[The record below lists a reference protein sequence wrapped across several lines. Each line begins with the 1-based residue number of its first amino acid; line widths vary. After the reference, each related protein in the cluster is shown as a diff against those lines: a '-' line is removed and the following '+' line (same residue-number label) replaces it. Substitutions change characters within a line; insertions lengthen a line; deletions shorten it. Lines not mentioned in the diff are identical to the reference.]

1 MLTLSDVLLLPPD
14 ASKTSQDVP
23 SDLQDASKNPLKRW
37 KIDLQSFIRARPA
50 SPWLFDNFCS
60 NCTRLDGHSKYRNH
74 WTTMVFYSV
83 PGAFSPDHSSDVDMQ
98 TLSSMC
104 FMLLWKMIP
113 AWPHTRMKIYLKWAL
128 TVVSSWRLEKTS
140 CRRPKMP
147 PKRFPGASKM
157 PPTASKTLRNRK
169 KIDKMV

>member
-1 MLTLSDVLLLPPD
+1 MSCSHHQTCFCFLVTPPR
-14 ASKTSQDVP
+14 
-23 SDLQDASKNPLKRW
+23 PLRRW
-37 KIDLQSFIRARPA
+37 KIKLQSFIYA
-50 SPWLFDNFCS
+50 SPVSTLLFDCFFS
-60 NCTRLDGHSKYRNH
+60 IRTTVYAHSKYRNH
-74 WTTMVFYSV
+74 WKTMVFYSV